1 MKDFVLIN
9 FQDNLS
15 ELIPWRSMPCM
26 SAYNIYQPGLSAD
39 CFIIIKL
46 FDGTLAMIQ
55 TSVMSVITLR
65 LCTLFNQPRHHFP
78 APSLRKL
85 LSSKSSSNSDLPSS
99 TISKHR
105 GVPAGDCAFFCQYL
119 FDRRL
124 HRRCI
129 CAGSLCRRPLQNF
142 FLNSTF
148 NFGTFKQIAS
158 SLHLKILDVKT
169 QIQGYT

>member
-9 FQDNLS
+9 FQDNLC
-15 ELIPWRSMPCM
+15 EAIPWRPTPCM
-26 SAYNIYQPGLSAD
+26 PAYRPTRSSAD

-55 TSVMSVITLR
+55 TSVMSVITLH

-85 LSSKSSSNSDLPSS
+85 LSSKSSSNSDLPFS
-99 TISKHR
+99 TILKHI
-105 GVPAGDCAFFCQYL
+105 GVPAGNCALFCQYL
-119 FDRRL
+119 FDLGL
-124 HRRCI
+124 HRCCI

-169 QIQGYT
+169 QIQGCT

>member
-1 MKDFVLIN
+1 MGSRRIIVFVINFIAKARKLWSFWMKDFVLIN
-9 FQDNLS
+9 FQDNLC
-15 ELIPWRSMPCM
+15 EAIPWRPMPCM
-26 SAYNIYQPGLSAD
+26 PVYRPTRSSAG

-99 TISKHR
+99 TISKQ
-105 GVPAGDCAFFCQYL
+105 PAIALFFVNICLISACIAVAFALAL
-119 FDRRL
+119 F
-124 HRRCI
+124 
-129 CAGSLCRRPLQNF
+129 AGGL
-142 FLNSTF
+142 
-148 NFGTFKQIAS
+148 FKIS
-158 SLHLKILDVKT
+158 F
-169 QIQGYT
+169 

>member
-1 MKDFVLIN
+1 MGSRRIIVFVINFIAKARKRWSFWMKDFVLIN

-55 TSVMSVITLR
+55 TSVMSVITLH

-105 GVPAGDCAFFCQYL
+105 GVPAGDCAL
-119 FDRRL
+119 FLSIFVWSQVASPL
-124 HRRCI
+124 HLRWL
-129 CAGSLCRRPLQNF
+129 SLPAASSK
-142 FLNSTF
+142 FLSKF
-148 NFGTFKQIAS
+148 NF
-158 SLHLKILDVKT
+158 
-169 QIQGYT
+169 

>member
-1 MKDFVLIN
+1 MGSRRIIVFVINFIAKARKLWSFWMKDFVLIN
-9 FQDNLS
+9 FQDNLR
-15 ELIPWRSMPCM
+15 EAIPWRSMPCM

-55 TSVMSVITLR
+55 TSVMSVITLH

-99 TISKHR
+99 TILKHR
-105 GVPAGDCAFFCQYL
+105 LYGPAGDCAL
-119 FDRRL
+119 FLSIFVWSQVAPPL
-124 HRRCI
+124 HLRWP
-129 CAGSLCRRPLQNF
+129 SLPAASSK
-142 FLNSTF
+142 FLSKF
-148 NFGTFKQIAS
+148 NF
-158 SLHLKILDVKT
+158 
-169 QIQGYT
+169 

>member
-9 FQDNLS
+9 FQDNLR
-15 ELIPWRSMPCM
+15 EAIPWRSMPCM

-55 TSVMSVITLR
+55 TSVMSVITLH

-85 LSSKSSSNSDLPSS
+85 LSSKSSSNSDLPFS
-99 TISKHR
+99 TILKHR
-105 GVPAGDCAFFCQYL
+105 GVPASDYALFFVNICLIAGCIAVASALAL
-119 FDRRL
+119 F
-124 HRRCI
+124 
-129 CAGSLCRRPLQNF
+129 AGGL
-142 FLNSTF
+142 
-148 NFGTFKQIAS
+148 FKIS
-158 SLHLKILDVKT
+158 F
-169 QIQGYT
+169 